1 MEYFY
6 IIGICIIIILIL
18 TLVIRSQIQKRYQKE
33 YKDKYEEL
41 LNNKSEELRA
51 DAKRQIHEDLAQAQ
65 KVHSATL
72 LAEQKLHTLIKSI
85 EEKTTF
91 NKNLQLIREEELDRL
106 IEEKRK
112 ARLQQ
117 LDTEIE
123 EWSESAQESATW
135 QFNNIM
141 SKYQKELDEKSTEL
155 RELSAE
161 VNEYRDKRRAINEEI
176 LRSRAINEQQD
187 FYRIQLDNDSKND
200 MELINSI
207 RPRLRKFA
215 TLNKLIYDNYISKP
229 AKEMVKRVLSGKDPS
244 GIYKV
249 TNIETHEIYIG
260 KSTTVASRWIN
271 HIKSAEGL
279 EGVADSQFQRA
290 LRDYGIENFTWE
302 LLEEVPKDKLTN
314 KEKYWIEFYDS
325 KKYGYNE
332 RLG

>member
-18 TLVIRSQIQKRYQKE
+18 TLIIRSQIQKRYQKQ

-72 LAEQKLHTLIKSI
+72 LAEQKLHALIKSI

-141 SKYQKELDEKSTEL
+141 SKYQEELDKKSNEL
-155 RELSAE
+155 HELSAE

-187 FYRIQLDNDSKND
+187 FYRVQLDNDSKND

-302 LLEEVPKDKLTN
+302 LLEEVPKDKLTER
-314 KEKYWIEFYDS
+314 EKYYIQFYDTVH
-325 KKYGYNE
+325 YGYNMKV
-332 RLG
+332 G